1 MASGKARRVAGIWGS
16 ARGLG
21 VKKVLRPVR
30 PLIALR
36 IRGGG
41 APVIEKRPLDL
52 LPIPLARLGA
62 ISRVRPILRP
72 RRRRPRVRLRLAI
85 PLAPPA
91 VRQRRRLRVP
101 VPGRWRA
108 RLNLRRGH
116 RARHRVCRRLQPP
129 RAPRRARLRLRPGHH
144 APLRARLHLRR
155 GHRAALNV
163 LQRAHPRA
171 LRNPRALLVLC
182 RLRPHLLGL
191 QTLHHRAPSAALLR
205 LPLCFLALTCGLL
218 AQCS

>member
-129 RAPRRARLRLRPGHH
+129 RAPRRARL
-144 APLRARLHLRR
+144 HLRR

-182 RLRPHLLGL
+182 RLRPHLLGP

>member
-41 APVIEKRPLDL
+41 TPAVKKRLLDL
-52 LPIPLARLGA
+52 LPILFARLGA
-62 ISRVRPILRP
+62 ILRVRLILRP
-72 RRRRPRVRLRLAI
+72 RLRRPRVRLRLAM

-129 RAPRRARLRLRPGHH
+129 RAPRRARL
-144 APLRARLHLRR
+144 HLRR

-182 RLRPHLLGL
+182 RLRPHLLGP

-205 LPLCFLALTCGLL
+205 LPLCFSALTCGLL

>member
-41 APVIEKRPLDL
+41 TPAVKKRLLDL
-52 LPIPLARLGA
+52 LPILFARLGA
-62 ISRVRPILRP
+62 ILRVRLILRP
-72 RRRRPRVRLRLAI
+72 RLRRPRVRLRLAM

-108 RLNLRRGH
+108 RLN
-116 RARHRVCRRLQPP
+116 
-129 RAPRRARLRLRPGHH
+129 
-144 APLRARLHLRR
+144 LRR

-182 RLRPHLLGL
+182 RLRPHLLGP

-205 LPLCFLALTCGLL
+205 LPLCFSALTCGLL